1 MIRRF
6 PPIGPLLRQAGIVL
20 VVSTAGLPAALAQS
34 AAGKPAAPPVASPAP
49 VPAEPGMTT
58 ASFGDWTLRC
68 QRLDADG
75 KVGRVCEVGQTLQV
89 QGQAAPIAQVAIGRL
104 KSTDPLRL
112 TAVLPVS
119 IAFPG
124 SVQIASDE
132 KDAKPVDLPWRRCL
146 PSGCVADVALDEDAL
161 KRWRGPGQGGR
172 IVFKDASE
180 RELTIPLSFRG
191 LGQALDALARE
202 RL

>member
-1 MIRRF
+1 
-6 PPIGPLLRQAGIVL
+6 
-20 VVSTAGLPAALAQS
+20 
-34 AAGKPAAPPVASPAP
+34 
-49 VPAEPGMTT
+49 MTT

-68 QRLDADG
+68 QRMDANG
-75 KVGRVCEVGQTLQV
+75 KVGRVCEVSQTLQV

-104 KSTDPLRL
+104 KSADPLRL

-119 IAFPG
+119 LSFPS
-124 SVQIASDE
+124 SVQVASDE
-132 KDAKPVDLPWRRCL
+132 KDAKAVDLPWRRCL
-146 PSGCVADVALDEDAL
+146 PSGCFADAALDDDAL
-161 KRWRGPGQGGR
+161 RRWRGPSQGGR

-191 LGQALDALARE
+191 LGPALDALAKE